1 MFLRAHAL
9 HKNGARHENRLNE
22 KEQPRRA
29 EMKIKLRFKQRKDQ
43 MLSLLF
49 KKDFSQTTEINE
61 TFS

>member
-9 HKNGARHENRLNE
+9 QKNGARHENRLDE
-22 KEQPRRA
+22 KEQSRRA
-29 EMKIKLRFKQRKDQ
+29 EMKIKLRFKQRKYQ

-49 KKDFSQTTEINE
+49 EKDFSQTAEINE